1 MGGTPFITRLSLEQ
15 RIARAVGF
23 TITVR
28 RCSDVSGRNVGA
40 VVYRKTAATLG
51 TARVVAARMNVVST
65 PSEPPAT
72 IAAITP
78 EGSRCKVPASMLA
91 CEPDGFPYP
100 SAMQ

>member
-1 MGGTPFITRLSLEQ
+1 MNKPRFLGRLSLDK

-28 RCSDVSGRNVGA
+28 RCPA

-51 TARVVAARMNVVST
+51 TARVVAARMNAVST

-78 EGSRCKVPASMLA
+78 EGSRCKVP
-91 CEPDGFPYP
+91 DGFPCP
-100 SAMQ
+100 PAMQ